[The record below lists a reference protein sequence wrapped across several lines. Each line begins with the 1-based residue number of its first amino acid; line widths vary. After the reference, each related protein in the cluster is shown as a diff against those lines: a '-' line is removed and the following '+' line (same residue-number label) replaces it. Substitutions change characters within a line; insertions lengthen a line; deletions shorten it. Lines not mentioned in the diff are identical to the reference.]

1 MAFKTVVTNNALAEQ
16 IITALQKLTAERG
29 EFTLAMIVPSETGLS
44 DRWNLVLSAK
54 WIDDNGLQ
62 AVIPTITASLQK
74 HLSKINASKMDRISV
89 LPTNH
94 PLVADLMDLD
104 ISIGT
109 AYKVEAS
116 ALMIRGLFDV
126 VVFAAQKPRSATSI
140 QRQKI
145 RSRA

>member
-1 MAFKTVVTNNALAEQ
+1 MAFKAVVTNAFVEQ
-16 IITALQKLTAERG
+16 IIATLKKLTVEQG
-29 EFTLAMIVPSETGLS
+29 EFTLAMIVRSETGLS

-54 WIDDNGLQ
+54 WLDDNGLQ
-62 AVIPTITASLQK
+62 AEIPTITASLQK
-74 HLSKINASKMDRISV
+74 QLSKTNASKIDLVSV

-94 PLVADLMDLD
+94 PLVKDLMDLD
-104 ISIGT
+104 IAIGK

-126 VVFAAQKPRSATSI
+126 VVFAAQKPHSAAKI

-145 RSRA
+145 RTRA

>member
-1 MAFKTVVTNNALAEQ
+1 MAFKTVVTNALTEQ
-16 IITALQKLTAERG
+16 IIAALQKLTAERG
-29 EFTLAMIVPSETGLS
+29 EFTLAMIVPSETGLT

-62 AVIPTITASLQK
+62 AVIPTITISLQK
-74 HLSKINASKMDRISV
+74 HLSKANASKMDRISV
-89 LPTNH
+89 LPTSH
-94 PLVADLMDLD
+94 PLVADLIDLD

-126 VVFAAQKPRSATSI
+126 VVFAAQKPRSVTLI

-145 RSRA
+145 RTRA

>member
-1 MAFKTVVTNNALAEQ
+1 MAFKTMVTNAFVQQ
-16 IITALQKLTAERG
+16 IAAALQKLIVEWG
-29 EFTLAMIVPSETGLS
+29 EFTLAMIVDSETGLS

-74 HLSKINASKMDRISV
+74 HLSKTNASKIDRISV

-94 PLVADLMDLD
+94 PLVTDLVDLD
-104 ISIGT
+104 ISMGT

-126 VVFAAQKPRSATSI
+126 VVFAAQKPRSITNI

-145 RSRA
+145 RTRA